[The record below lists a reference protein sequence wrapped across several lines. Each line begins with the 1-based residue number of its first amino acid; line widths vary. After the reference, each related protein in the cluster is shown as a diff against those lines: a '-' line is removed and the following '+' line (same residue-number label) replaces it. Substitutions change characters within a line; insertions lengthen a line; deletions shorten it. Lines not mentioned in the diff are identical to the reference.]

1 MVQQVNLWWKSLP
14 GASRR
19 SCEDEEEQRRA
30 KTFQMVPGGSGV
42 LLGKRAGFT
51 QLGYVAETRKHSA
64 EQLGRSLLK
73 SCPWSFL
80 YRLEPRSCVT
90 LDIAMSTCSVD
101 HAEWSSPRSFSFH
114 M

>member
-1 MVQQVNLWWKSLP
+1 MVQQANPWWKSLP
-14 GASRR
+14 GASKR
-19 SCEDEEEQRRA
+19 SSEDEEEHRRA
-30 KTFQMVPGGSGV
+30 KTFQVVRGGSGV

-51 QLGYVAETRKHSA
+51 QLGYVAETRKHGA

-80 YRLEPRSCVT
+80 YRLEPKSGVT
-90 LDIAMSTCSVD
+90 LDITVSTCCVD
-101 HAEWSSPRSFSFH
+101 QAEWSSLRSFSFH

>member
-1 MVQQVNLWWKSLP
+1 MVQQANPWWKSLP

-19 SCEDEEEQRRA
+19 SCEDEEEQRRF
-30 KTFQMVPGGSGV
+30 KTFQVVPGGSGV

-51 QLGYVAETRKHSA
+51 QLGYVAETRKHGA

-80 YRLEPRSCVT
+80 YRLEPKSGVT
-90 LDIAMSTCSVD
+90 LDITMSTCCVD
-101 HAEWSSPRSFSFH
+101 QAERSSLRSFSFH